1 MAQETILSTEVIYVK
16 MEVDGLKQVKTE
28 PTQKIK
34 QENDLIGKTIPVKK
48 EVKNE
53 PGNSCQNSYLAET
66 EKIFCKRLEDD
77 LESESESDD
86 QKSESNEIDETE
98 IEKLLVKEEVENECD
113 ENFELSQSDIEKEF
127 EAFNKEDEK
136 TNSGKTTLEN
146 NTTAYKCQMC
156 DQIFIKFPEYK
167 AHKKLH
173 FIEKRR

>member
-1 MAQETILSTEVIYVK
+1 MAQETIPNTEVFK
-16 MEVDGLKQVKTE
+16 MEVDGLKPVKTE
-28 PTQKIK
+28 PIQRIK
-34 QENDLIGKTIPVKK
+34 QETHLTDKIVPVKK

-66 EKIFCKRLEDD
+66 EKIFYKSYENEE
-77 LESESESDD
+77 ESNSASDE
-86 QKSESNEIDETE
+86 QKLDSNEIRDSE
-98 IEKLLVKEEVENECD
+98 IEKLLVKEEVENDCD

-127 EAFNKEDEK
+127 EAFNNEDER